1 MRKIGWIAGCSV
13 ALLSVL
19 GTFLYSH
26 YQIQPLSG
34 YPLDSAS
41 EPRKRVHKATDLFC
55 REWGERPVS
64 RIVIVE
70 LVQRT
75 SEMRPLISINT
86 ETQSWPEAQ
95 ERLKQIYSTRADRVV
110 FLVDNAN
117 VDQRYRS
124 ELMDLMRQSPIIEDV
139 CVIDPENPP
148 SWYPPPDVRMPAVAA
163 R

>member
-1 MRKIGWIAGCSV
+1 MRKIGWIMTCLV
-13 ALLSVL
+13 VLLSALALVL
-19 GTFLYSH
+19 YRH
-26 YQIQPLSG
+26 YRIQPLPG
-34 YPLDSAS
+34 YPFDFAGQH
-41 EPRKRVHKATDLFC
+41 RKRVDKATSLFC

-70 LVQRT
+70 LVQQT
-75 SEMRPLISINT
+75 KELRPLISINT

-95 ERLKQIYSTRADRVV
+95 ERLKQIYSTRPDRVV

-117 VDQRYRS
+117 EDQRYRS
-124 ELMDLMRQSPIIEDV
+124 ELIDLVRQSPMIEDV
-139 CVIDPENPP
+139 CVIDPKSPP